1 VLTTEIPIL
10 KTVKDAQVKSL
21 RALVYK
27 RDMLMDDIK
36 LQLLRIETIAA
47 LLLVYASGFSHP
59 NENALSKG
67 AKNPI
72 INCQQDE
79 INL

>member
-1 VLTTEIPIL
+1 
-10 KTVKDAQVKSL
+10 
-21 RALVYK
+21 
-27 RDMLMDDIK
+27 MDDIK

>member
-1 VLTTEIPIL
+1 VLTNEIPIL
-10 KTVKDAQVKSL
+10 KPVKDSQLKSL

-36 LQLLRIETIAA
+36 LQLLRIETIVA
-47 LLLVYASGFSHP
+47 LLLVDALGFL

-67 AKNPI
+67 AKDQK

-79 INL
+79 INYL

>member
-1 VLTTEIPIL
+1 L
-10 KTVKDAQVKSL
+10 KPVKDSQVKSL

-36 LQLLRIETIAA
+36 LQLLRIETIVA
-47 LLLVYASGFSHP
+47 LLLVDALGFIHP

-67 AKNPI
+67 AKDQK

-79 INL
+79 INYL